1 MKSKFI
7 KYLPALIILTL
18 VVASTTASIV
28 VAKKIT
34 QPTEITSLEDLQEIH
49 NNLGGY
55 YVLSCDI
62 DMLEDQSGSEKFSG
76 WKPLGTKDN
85 PFTGR
90 IDFNY
95 HMISNL
101 YFCEDHLLQQFEN
114 VDDVL
119 VGFLGYSTGTI
130 IHANFYKPLLPDFSN
145 YQNHDKNI
153 IYGTACAYNDG
164 YVTTCSVS
172 VVGNT
177 NTIKGNNITF
187 GSLVGVNN
195 KQVLIGK
202 VLNTISADVCGDSI
216 VGGVIGRSNPS
227 SINSYL
233 FRGGYNS
240 FIFNGSNSF
249 AFGGIIGVADGAKIN
264 NAYFGSLEKS
274 GGKQSIIIGFKD
286 IASNT
291 IFVGGAIGRS
301 LFTSLKSSMANVCV
315 NNDISVNSSIN
326 SCFVGGMI
334 GGGDANSITMS
345 SCVFGGSISCA
356 DTSESGIFSQSS
368 VINESSNSYYLSSC
382 IYPYHCNLEHASE
395 IDYLN
400 LSLSNLG
407 WPTNTERGYWTK
419 ESDYF
424 YLNI

>member
-1 MKSKFI
+1 MNHKFL
-7 KYLPALIILTL
+7 KYLPALIVCTL
-18 VVASTTASIV
+18 VVASTTASV
-28 VAKKIT
+28 VIAKKIE
-34 QPTEITSLEDLQEIH
+34 QPTEINSLEDLQNIH
-49 NNLGGY
+49 NNLSGY

-62 DMLEDQSGSEKFSG
+62 DMAKEQGNGEEFSG

-101 YFCEDHLLQQFEN
+101 YFCENYLSEQFKNTDE
-114 VDDVL
+114 VL

-145 YQNHDKNI
+145 YLYGDKNV

-172 VVGNT
+172 IVGNT
-177 NTIKGNNITF
+177 NAIKGNNITF

-195 KQVLIGK
+195 KQVMIGK
-202 VLNTISADVCGDSI
+202 VLNTISANVSGNSV
-216 VGGVIGRSNPS
+216 VGGIIGRSNPS

-240 FIFNGSNSF
+240 FVYKGINSF
-249 AFGGIIGVADGAKIN
+249 VFGGIIGIADGAKIN
-264 NAYFGSLEKS
+264 NAYFGSSEKS
-274 GGKQSIIIGFKD
+274 GGKQSIIVGFESIK
-286 IASNT
+286 SNSV
-291 IFVGGAIGRS
+291 FVGGAIGRT
-301 LFTSLKSSMANVCV
+301 LFTSLRTSMVNVCV
-315 NNDISVNSSIN
+315 NNDISIDSLIN
-326 SCFVGGMI
+326 SCYVGGLV
-334 GGGDANSITMS
+334 GNGDANSITIS

-356 DTSESGIFSQSS
+356 TTSDSGIITQSL
-368 VINESSNSYYLSSC
+368 VINESSKSYYLSSC
-382 IYPYHCNLEHASE
+382 IYPDNCNLEYASE
-395 IDYLN
+395 IDFLN
-400 LSLSNLG
+400 LSLNNLG
-407 WPTNTERGYWTK
+407 WPTNTERGYWSK